1 MRQVIIDFGTLHL
14 FGHEFPL
21 RIYGYGLMLVFGF
34 LLGIFL
40 AQWRAKRAGE
50 KPEHIAH
57 CGLLAL
63 LGGVVGARV
72 GYVIQHWDTQFK
84 HSQNLIGDLF
94 DVTSGGL
101 IYYGGLITATAM
113 VLLYLFIKRLP
124 VRRFLDI
131 VAVSL
136 MIGLAFGRAGCFLN
150 GCCYGA
156 TCSDKWALG
165 TKFPMYSKPLLKFD
179 GRPDNPFSEG
189 TVDPSPPYSHQLKA
203 GLILADE
210 RLMEYGKLLPPKDF
224 DEDQIAVAEST
235 WSRPV
240 KPAQLLGIINALLLA
255 AMLTLFYR
263 VRRREGQVFA
273 LLVIMYPITRFM
285 LEMIRDDNPHNL
297 SSGILTHNQYTS
309 ILTVA
314 AGIVF
319 WTVLYRLPASAGAG
333 KPAHPAAVAVG
344 ARKQKKKHR

>member
-40 AQWRAKRAGE
+40 AQWRARRAGE
-50 KPEHIAH
+50 RPEYIAH

-63 LGGVVGARV
+63 MGGVVGARV

-84 HSQNLIGDLF
+84 YSKNLIGDLF

-113 VLLYLFIKRLP
+113 VLLYLFVKRLP
-124 VRRFLDI
+124 VRRYLDM

-136 MIGLAFGRAGCFLN
+136 MIGLAFGRAGCLLN

-156 TCSDKWALG
+156 TCSDDWPLG
-165 TKFPMYSKPLLKFD
+165 MKFPMYSEPLLKLD
-179 GRPDNPFSEG
+179 GRGENPFSVG
-189 TVDPSPPYSHQLKA
+189 TTDPSPVYSHQLKA
-203 GLILADE
+203 GIIQADE
-210 RLMEYGKLLPPKDF
+210 RLMEHGKLLLPKDF
-224 DEDQIAVAEST
+224 DKEQIAIAESA
-235 WSRPV
+235 WSKPV
-240 KPAQLLGIINALLLA
+240 KPAQALGIINALLLA
-255 AMLTLFYR
+255 ALLTLFYR
-263 VRRREGQVFA
+263 VRRRDGQVFA
-273 LLVIMYPITRFM
+273 LLMMMYPITRFL

-309 ILTVA
+309 ILTFAV
-314 AGIVF
+314 GIVF
-319 WTVLYRLPASAGAG
+319 WVALYRLPASPENRHSPAVAAAGAQ
-333 KPAHPAAVAVG
+333 
-344 ARKQKKKHR
+344 KQKKKHR